1 MANKRLNATIT
12 IGGAVAGSLKSA
24 LGTTKTKLVE
34 VGDAVKKLHD
44 RQAELNRVIR
54 DQEKL
59 GRAGSALKVQ
69 YAQQELRMLDA
80 KIARI
85 RKIQS
90 IESNM
95 KAGGARM
102 ASAGMAIGAVAA
114 AASTAFVPVVQA
126 ASFEKAMLGVA
137 KQVAGARDESG
148 KLTAVYYQMAT
159 QIQQLGREIPIATNE
174 LAEMVAAGARMGVAK
189 DELVDFTRTAA
200 MMASAF
206 ELPAGELAEQM
217 GKIAGLYKIPIPA
230 IGQLADT
237 INYLD
242 DNAIAK
248 GGDIIEFLQRVGGV
262 AGSVKVTSQQMAAL
276 GSTLLTLGEKTE
288 TASTATN
295 ALFQKLAAADKG
307 TKKFK
312 AAMDELGLSTAEVQK
327 NMQIDAQ
334 GTILQV
340 LEAIN
345 KLPEEKRLGAL
356 VDLVGLE
363 HSDTVAKL
371 AGGIEEYRKQID
383 LAGSQ
388 QAKGSMSREFQAQ
401 LATTSAQWE
410 ILKNRVTEVGVNIGS
425 VLLPAVNSL
434 MGAIGPMASAVADWV
449 RENGTLAKNLMTI
462 GGIMLGAVVAGKALA
477 FGIGAVTFAFNALRL
492 AIMTNPIGLA
502 VTLLT
507 TAAVLIYQNWAPIK
521 QFFVDLWDGIVGAAK
536 SAWDWMLKNVL
547 LFKPLA
553 LIIENWEPIREFFT
567 SLWADITGTAQRS
580 LDWIVAKIESVGRA
594 WQKTKEFFGAG
605 GDEKTVQRT
614 NSAPAIPPVP
624 ATATAARAAGSVTDN
639 SQTTINITQQP
650 GQDPRALAD
659 EIERRRKAEA
669 AVRARSS
676 LVDGAGRQ

>member
-12 IGGAVAGSLKSA
+12 IGGAIASSLKSSI
-24 LGTTKTKLVE
+24 GTTKAKLGE
-34 VGDAVKKLHD
+34 LGSAIQKLEREQKD
-44 RQAELNRVIR
+44 LGRAIR
-54 DQEKL
+54 DGFAAGSSVGPLVARYRTLTDEINRQRVAQEKL
-59 GRAGSALKVQ
+59 NKARSGMAAGR
-69 YAQQELRMLDA
+69 D
-80 KIARI
+80 
-85 RKIQS
+85 
-90 IESNM
+90 
-95 KAGGARM
+95 RM
-102 ASAGMAIGAVAA
+102 ASAGMAIGATVA

-126 ASFEKAMLGVA
+126 AAFEKAMLGVA

-148 KLTAVYYQMAT
+148 KLTAVYYEMAA
-159 QIQQLGREIPIATNE
+159 QIQQLGREIPISTNE

-189 DELVDFTRTAA
+189 DELIEFTRTAA

-262 AGSVKVTSQQMAAL
+262 SGSVKVTGQQMAAL
-276 GSTLLTLGEKTE
+276 GSTLLTLGERTE

-307 TKKFK
+307 TAKFQT
-312 AAMDELGLSTAEVQK
+312 ALDDLGLSAEKLQRG
-327 NMQIDAQ
+327 MQVDAQ

-345 KLPEEKRLGAL
+345 KLPAEKRLGAI
-356 VDLVGLE
+356 VEMVGLE

-371 AGGIEEYRKQID
+371 AANIGEYRKQIE

-410 ILKNRVTEVGVNIGS
+410 IMKNRVVELSVNIGS
-425 VLLPAVNSL
+425 VLLPVINQIL
-434 MGAIGPMASAVADWV
+434 GVIGPIATATAEWV
-449 RENGTLAKNLMTI
+449 RENKTLVGNLLAVAGTL
-462 GGIMLGAVVAGKALA
+462 GGLFVAFKAIS
-477 FGIGAVTFAFNALRL
+477 FGVGLVTFAFNALKL
-492 AIMTNPIGLA
+492 ALLTNPIGLA
-502 VTLLT
+502 VAALA
-507 TAAVLIYQNWAPIK
+507 TAAVLIYR
-521 QFFVDLWDGIVGAAK
+521 
-536 SAWDWMLKNVL
+536 
-547 LFKPLA
+547 
-553 LIIENWEPIREFFT
+553 NWEPIKEFFVGLWNGIVNGCKIAWDFIKQQFEQSWLGIIIT
-567 SLWADITGTAQRS
+567 NWGPIKDFFAGLWADITASARQA
-580 LDWIVAKIESVGRA
+580 LDWILAKMEAVGNA
-594 WQKTKEFFGAG
+594 WRKTKEFFGVTDSEQPA
-605 GDEKTVQRT
+605 QRT
-614 NSAPAIPPVP
+614 GGTNPLAVPPVP
-624 ATATAARAAGSVTDN
+624 APAARGGQTVTDN

-650 GQDPRALAD
+650 GQDPKALAD
-659 EIERRRKAEA
+659 EIERRRRQEA

-676 LVDGAGRQ
+676 MVDGAGRQ